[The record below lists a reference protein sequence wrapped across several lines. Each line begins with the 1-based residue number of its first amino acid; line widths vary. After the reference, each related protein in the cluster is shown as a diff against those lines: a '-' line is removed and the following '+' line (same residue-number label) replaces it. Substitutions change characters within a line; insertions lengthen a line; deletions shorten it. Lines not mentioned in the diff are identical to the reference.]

1 SHTFTEP
8 LSRERAE
15 GELLSL
21 LQEVNNRS
29 VADGILRDPLRGTV
43 GNISASDFFD
53 AVDELVDKDP
63 PFLVTIEASDDVYT
77 EGPVRVKI
85 KIEGLPSHT

>member
-1 SHTFTEP
+1 
-8 LSRERAE
+8 
-15 GELLSL
+15 
-21 LQEVNNRS
+21 
-29 VADGILRDPLRGTV
+29 LRGTV

-63 PFLVTIEASDDVYT
+63 PFLVTIEASDDIYT

-85 KIEGLPSHT
+85 KVEGLPSHT